1 MFVPFLNVSMRRR
14 HAHFNY
20 WRLQMLSIIKFELAH
35 NKSLLIKYIFLLF
48 VLWLSGIVAPYISGQ
63 YIDFLLSKMQINVF
77 IAFILIIAVINI
89 FQILFRYIQSCIST
103 RLSYTIVYQICDA
116 LFQKIFRSE
125 YKYYSNIDNAYTVD
139 QISKDSNAVVTF
151 LTSNVINFF
160 LQSATI
166 VTSAAFV
173 FRADKLLC
181 AIILAL
187 IPFYVLTFSL
197 NKSKMYEA
205 KMNMKKASN
214 VYFSR
219 YAEQINKLPYIKRN
233 VLNNEM
239 HRRLEASLDNL
250 VQSSLRSVR
259 VEYLFSNLNQVVI
272 VFAYICI
279 LSIGGYR
286 VSTGE
291 LSIGFFSVINTYFSM
306 IINSVSYFIGL
317 AGSYQDTKVSFE
329 RIEKILSIP
338 DETIG
343 TQSVDEIRTVE
354 IKDLCLRCGENDVL
368 SHCNCNFEQGK
379 LYGIR
384 GQNGAGK
391 TTLLNAIMGIFSGE
405 HTGHIYYND
414 IKLEDLNMAD
424 IRRNKISYVEQDP
437 VLLNMSVRD
446 YLQFGIDMND
456 KILNRQDKL
465 LHLLGIDYLIDKSM
479 NENGSNFSGGEKQKL
494 SLTRALSKESS
505 LILLDEPTSALDK
518 HSTEQLLKILQIYK
532 QHTIII
538 AVSHDPV
545 LLSQCDDIINI
556 CDIQEN

>member
-1 MFVPFLNVSMRRR
+1 
-14 HAHFNY
+14 
-20 WRLQMLSIIKFELAH
+20 MLSIIKFEFAH
-35 NKSLLIKYIFLLF
+35 NRCLFIKYGFILLA
-48 VLWLSGIVAPYISGQ
+48 LWLVGIVTPYISGE
-63 YIDFLLSKMQINVF
+63 YIDFLIGNIQLDVF
-77 IAFILIIAVINI
+77 AIFILTMAVVRVL
-89 FQILFRYIQSCIST
+89 QIVFRYIQSAIST
-103 RLSYTIVYQICDA
+103 KLNYKIVYQISDN
-116 LFQKIFRSE
+116 LMQKIFKSD
-125 YKYYSNIDNAYTVD
+125 YKYYSNIDNAYMVD

-151 LTSNVINFF
+151 VTSNMVNFF

-173 FRADKLLC
+173 FKADKLLC

-187 IPFYVLTFSL
+187 IPFYVMTFAL
-197 NKSKMYEA
+197 NRSQMYNA
-205 KMNMKKASN
+205 KMDMKKASN

-219 YAEQINKLPYIKRN
+219 YSEQISKLPYIKRN

-239 HRRLEASLDNL
+239 HLRLEDSLNEL
-250 VQSSLRSVR
+250 VESSLHSVR
-259 VEYLFSNLNQVVI
+259 VEYLFNNLNQVVI

-279 LSIGGYR
+279 LSIGGYK

-329 RIEKILSIP
+329 RIEKILTIP
-338 DETIG
+338 DEAVG
-343 TQSVDEIRTVE
+343 TQFIDEIRTVE
-354 IKDLCLRCGENDVL
+354 IKDLCLRCGENDIL

-384 GQNGAGK
+384 GHNGAGK
-391 TTLLNAIMGIFSGE
+391 TTLLNALMGIFSGE
-405 HTGHIYYND
+405 HTGYVFYND

-437 VLLNMSVRD
+437 VLLNMPVRD
-446 YLQFGIDMND
+446 YLQFGINTNE
-456 KILNRQDKL
+456 KILSRQDNL
-465 LHLLGIDYLIDKSM
+465 LHLLGIDYLMDKDM

-494 SLTRALSKESS
+494 SLARALSKESS

-518 HSTEQLLKILQIYK
+518 HSIEQLLKILQIYK

-545 LLSQCDDIINI
+545 LLSQCDEIINI
-556 CDIQEN
+556 CDIKEN

>member
-1 MFVPFLNVSMRRR
+1 
-14 HAHFNY
+14 
-20 WRLQMLSIIKFELAH
+20 MLSIIKFELAH

-63 YIDFLLSKMQINVF
+63 YIDFLLGKMQVNVF
-77 IAFILIIAVINI
+77 ITFILIIAVINI

-166 VTSAAFV
+166 VTSAVFV

-197 NKSKMYEA
+197 NKSKMYDT
-205 KMNMKKASN
+205 KMDMKKASN

-239 HRRLEASLDNL
+239 HLRLEASLDNL

-368 SHCNCNFEQGK
+368 NHCNCNFEQGK

-424 IRRNKISYVEQDP
+424 IRRNKISYMEQDP
-437 VLLNMSVRD
+437 VLLNMSVHD
-446 YLQFGIDMND
+446 YLQFGIDTNE

-518 HSTEQLLKILQIYK
+518 HSIEQLLKFLQIYK

>member
-1 MFVPFLNVSMRRR
+1 
-14 HAHFNY
+14 
-20 WRLQMLSIIKFELAH
+20 MLSIIKFELAH

-63 YIDFLLSKMQINVF
+63 YIDFLLGKMQVNVF

-139 QISKDSNAVVTF
+139 QIGKDSNAVVTF

-197 NKSKMYEA
+197 NKSKMYDT
-205 KMNMKKASN
+205 KMDMKKASN

-306 IINSVSYFIGL
+306 TINSVSYFIGL

-518 HSTEQLLKILQIYK
+518 RSIEQLTKILHIYK
-532 QHTIII
+532 RCAIII
-538 AVSHDPV
+538 IVSHDSM
-545 LLSQCDDIINI
+545 LLSQCDEIINV
-556 CDIQEN
+556 CDIQQS

>member
-1 MFVPFLNVSMRRR
+1 
-14 HAHFNY
+14 
-20 WRLQMLSIIKFELAH
+20 MLSIIKFEFAH
-35 NKSLLIKYIFLLF
+35 NRCLFIKYGFILLA
-48 VLWLSGIVAPYISGQ
+48 LWLVGIVTPYISGE
-63 YIDFLLSKMQINVF
+63 YIDFLIGNIQLDVF
-77 IAFILIIAVINI
+77 AIFILTMAVVRVL
-89 FQILFRYIQSCIST
+89 QIVFRYIQSAIST
-103 RLSYTIVYQICDA
+103 KLNYKIVYQISDN
-116 LFQKIFRSE
+116 LMQKIFRSD
-125 YKYYSNIDNAYTVD
+125 YKYYSNIDNAYMVD

-151 LTSNVINFF
+151 VTSNMVNFF

-173 FRADKLLC
+173 FKADKLLC

-187 IPFYVLTFSL
+187 IPFYVMTFAL
-197 NKSKMYEA
+197 NRSQMYNA
-205 KMNMKKASN
+205 KMDMKKASN

-219 YAEQINKLPYIKRN
+219 YSEQISKLPYIKRN

-239 HRRLEASLDNL
+239 HLRLEDSLNEL
-250 VQSSLRSVR
+250 VESSLHSVR
-259 VEYLFSNLNQVVI
+259 VEYLFNNLNQVVI

-279 LSIGGYR
+279 LSIGGYK

-329 RIEKILSIP
+329 RIEKILNIP
-338 DETIG
+338 DEAIG
-343 TQSVDEIRTVE
+343 TQFIDEIRTLE
-354 IKDLCLRCGENDVL
+354 IKDLCLRCGENDIL

-384 GQNGAGK
+384 GHNGAGK
-391 TTLLNAIMGIFSGE
+391 TTLLNALMGIFSGE
-405 HTGHIYYND
+405 HTGYVFYND

-446 YLQFGIDMND
+446 YLQFGIDMNE

-465 LHLLGIDYLIDKSM
+465 LHLLGIDCLIDKSM

-494 SLTRALSKESS
+494 SLTHALSKESS

-518 HSTEQLLKILQIYK
+518 HSIEQLLKILQIYK

-545 LLSQCDDIINI
+545 LLSQCDEIINI
-556 CDIQEN
+556 CDIREN

>member
-1 MFVPFLNVSMRRR
+1 MIALLFHTLAFVLVNK
-14 HAHFNY
+14 
-20 WRLQMLSIIKFELAH
+20 MLCIIIKGIESNIKILLGYLISLLALWFISII
-35 NKSLLIKYIFLLF
+35 S
-48 VLWLSGIVAPYISGQ
+48 PYLSGQ
-63 YIDFLLSKMQINVF
+63 YIDYLVNKIPLKIFAL
-77 IAFILIIAVINI
+77 FILAIAILNVL
-89 FQILFRYIQSCIST
+89 QIGLRYTQSVLVT
-103 RLSYTIVYQICDA
+103 KLSYRIIYQVSNDV
-116 LFQKIFRSE
+116 FQKIFQSE
-125 YKYYSNIDNAYTVD
+125 YKYYSNIDNAYMVD

-187 IPFYVLTFSL
+187 IPFYALTFSL
-197 NKSKMYEA
+197 NKSKMYKA
-205 KMNMKKASN
+205 KMNMKKTSN

-239 HRRLEASLDNL
+239 HYRLEASLDNL
-250 VQSSLRSVR
+250 VQSSLHSVR

-279 LSIGGYR
+279 LSIGGYK

-329 RIEKILSIP
+329 RIEKILNIP
-338 DETIG
+338 DEAIG
-343 TQSVDEIRTVE
+343 TQFIDEIRTLE
-354 IKDLCLRCGENDVL
+354 IKDLCLRCGENDIL

-384 GQNGAGK
+384 GHNGAGK
-391 TTLLNAIMGIFSGE
+391 TTLLNALMGIFSGE
-405 HTGHIYYND
+405 HTGYVFYND

-446 YLQFGIDMND
+446 YLQFGIDMNE

-465 LHLLGIDYLIDKSM
+465 LHLLGIDCLIDKSM

-494 SLTRALSKESS
+494 SLTHALSKESS

-518 HSTEQLLKILQIYK
+518 HSIEQLLKILQIYK

-545 LLSQCDDIINI
+545 LLSQCDEIINI

>member
-1 MFVPFLNVSMRRR
+1 
-14 HAHFNY
+14 
-20 WRLQMLSIIKFELAH
+20 MLSIIKFELAH

-63 YIDFLLSKMQINVF
+63 YIDFLLSKMQVNVF
-77 IAFILIIAVINI
+77 ITFILIIAVINI

-197 NKSKMYEA
+197 NKSKMYDT
-205 KMNMKKASN
+205 KMDMKKASN

-343 TQSVDEIRTVE
+343 TQSVAEIRTVE

-518 HSTEQLLKILQIYK
+518 RSIEQLTKILHIYK
-532 QHTIII
+532 RCAIII
-538 AVSHDPV
+538 IVSHDSM
-545 LLSQCDDIINI
+545 LLSQCDEIINV
-556 CDIQEN
+556 CDIQQS

>member
-1 MFVPFLNVSMRRR
+1 M
-14 HAHFNY
+14 
-20 WRLQMLSIIKFELAH
+20 
-35 NKSLLIKYIFLLF
+35 
-48 VLWLSGIVAPYISGQ
+48 
-63 YIDFLLSKMQINVF
+63 
-77 IAFILIIAVINI
+77 
-89 FQILFRYIQSCIST
+89 
-103 RLSYTIVYQICDA
+103 
-116 LFQKIFRSE
+116 
-125 YKYYSNIDNAYTVD
+125 
-139 QISKDSNAVVTF
+139 TF

-160 LQSATI
+160 FFFFSI
-166 VTSAAFV
+166 VTSEVFV
-173 FRADKLLC
+173 FRADNLLC
-181 AIILAL
+181 AIILSL
-187 IPFYVLTFSL
+187 IPFYALTFSL
-197 NKSKMYEA
+197 NKSKMYKA
-205 KMNMKKASN
+205 KMNMKKTSN

-233 VLNNEM
+233 VLNSEM
-239 HRRLEASLDNL
+239 HQRLETSLDNL
-250 VQSSLRSVR
+250 VQFSLHSVR

-279 LSIGGYR
+279 LSIGGYK

-329 RIEKILSIP
+329 RIEKILNIP
-338 DETIG
+338 DEAIG
-343 TQSVDEIRTVE
+343 TQFIDEIRTLE
-354 IKDLCLRCGENDVL
+354 IKDLCLRCGENDIL

-384 GQNGAGK
+384 GHNGAGK
-391 TTLLNAIMGIFSGE
+391 TTLLNALMGIFSGE
-405 HTGHIYYND
+405 HTGYVFYND

-446 YLQFGIDMND
+446 YLQFGIDMNE

-465 LHLLGIDYLIDKSM
+465 LHLLGIDCLIDKSM

-494 SLTRALSKESS
+494 SLTHALSKESS

-518 HSTEQLLKILQIYK
+518 HSIEQLLKILQIYK

>member
-1 MFVPFLNVSMRRR
+1 
-14 HAHFNY
+14 
-20 WRLQMLSIIKFELAH
+20 MLSIIKFELAH

-518 HSTEQLLKILQIYK
+518 HSIEQLLKILQIYK

>member
-1 MFVPFLNVSMRRR
+1 MTDIVKTIIWRYPFLLV
-14 HAHFNY
+14 
-20 WRLQMLSIIKFELAH
+20 
-35 NKSLLIKYIFLLF
+35 KYIFILL
-48 VLWLSGIVAPYISGQ
+48 VIWLIGIVTPYISGE
-63 YIDFLLSKMQINVF
+63 YIDFLVGNIQSNLFV
-77 IAFILIIAVINI
+77 AFILIIAAVNVL
-89 FQILFRYIQSCIST
+89 QIVLRYIQSIVST
-103 RLSYTIVYQICDA
+103 KLSYKIAYQVSDN
-116 LFQKIFRSE
+116 LMQKIFRSD

-139 QISKDSNAVVTF
+139 QISKDSNSVVTF
-151 LTSNVINFF
+151 VTSNMVNFF

-173 FRADKLLC
+173 FKADKLLC

-187 IPFYVLTFSL
+187 IPFYVVTFAL
-197 NKSKMYEA
+197 NKSQMYNA
-205 KMNMKKASN
+205 KMDMKKASN

-219 YAEQINKLPYIKRN
+219 YSEQINKLPYIKRN

-239 HRRLEASLDNL
+239 HLRLEDSLNEL
-250 VQSSLRSVR
+250 VESSLHSVR
-259 VEYLFSNLNQVVI
+259 VEYLFNNLNQVVI

-279 LSIGGYR
+279 LSIGGYK

-329 RIEKILSIP
+329 RIEKILNIP
-338 DETIG
+338 DEAIG
-343 TQSVDEIRTVE
+343 TQFIDEIRTLE
-354 IKDLCLRCGENDVL
+354 IKDLCLRCGENDIL

-384 GQNGAGK
+384 GHNGAGK
-391 TTLLNAIMGIFSGE
+391 TTLLNALMGIFSGE
-405 HTGHIYYND
+405 HTGYVFYND

-446 YLQFGIDMND
+446 YLQFGIDMNE

-465 LHLLGIDYLIDKSM
+465 LHLLGIDCLIDKSM

-494 SLTRALSKESS
+494 SLTHALSKESS

-518 HSTEQLLKILQIYK
+518 HSIEQLLKILQIYK
-532 QHTIII
+532 QHIIII

-545 LLSQCDDIINI
+545 LLSQCDEIINI
-556 CDIQEN
+556 CDIREN